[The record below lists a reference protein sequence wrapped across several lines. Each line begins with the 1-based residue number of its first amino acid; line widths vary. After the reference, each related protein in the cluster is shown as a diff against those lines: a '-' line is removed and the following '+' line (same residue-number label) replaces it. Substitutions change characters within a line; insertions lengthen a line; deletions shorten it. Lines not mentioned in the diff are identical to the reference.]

1 MLKRTIDFHNLLIL
15 LLSNKPS
22 NTSNQGFDVVNHNFF
37 YKKTNNKIMKCAF
50 IRWNSKIKNYKIK
63 KQNKDE
69 KKNQNFNWLEG
80 ITTRS
85 FFATWKKTTYLQAP
99 LQCLHFQTNLQWTF
113 LYHNFK
119 IFSICWTHCSPS
131 IMHVCWIFILLCW
144 HYLTFSSISIQ
155 EFNIQNSKKYQ

>member
-85 FFATWKKTTYLQAP
+85 FFATWKKTT
-99 LQCLHFQTNLQWTF
+99 
-113 LYHNFK
+113 
-119 IFSICWTHCSPS
+119 
-131 IMHVCWIFILLCW
+131 
-144 HYLTFSSISIQ
+144 
-155 EFNIQNSKKYQ
+155 